1 MSESIFSKRL
11 ARWRLAYRNS
21 GLRRFLEW
29 WGGELAALLPER
41 VRALLVERRDELRVQ
56 RQSDGSWHLE
66 RRPGRGDEDSQ
77 VLAADAPTEAW
88 QAAVSRLRGRSE
100 TPAELVFLL
109 DRRAVLDR
117 RLSLPMAAEDNLAQ
131 VLAFEMDR
139 QTPFKPD
146 QVRFDHRITRRDPA
160 AKQIWLELL
169 IAPRAVVDSALAPL
183 QSAGLALDTVDALD
197 ADGARSGFNL
207 LPPEVRAQHSRR
219 DRLVNWVL
227 ALVVVLL
234 CWSAMSVS
242 IRNRERALEALQN
255 EVDKVRVEARHVSAL
270 EKELDEAVSGANF
283 LGEKK
288 LVHPI
293 AIDLVRDLTER
304 LPENTS
310 LQRLSLNRGEVQIQG
325 VSAEASAL
333 ITILQKSALIE
344 GPALQGAIT
353 PDQRTQKEQFMIQA
367 RAKLKSAEGADAS
380 APQG

>member
-1 MSESIFSKRL
+1 MSESIFSKRI

-41 VRALLVERRDELRVQ
+41 VRSLLVERRDELRVE
-56 RQSDGSWHLE
+56 RQSDGGWRLE
-66 RRPGRGDEDSQ
+66 RLPARGDED
-77 VLAADAPTEAW
+77 VKLLEADAPSEAW
-88 QAAVSRLRGRSE
+88 QVAISHLRARSE
-100 TPAELVFLL
+100 TPVDVVLVL

-146 QVRFDHRITRRDPA
+146 QVRFDHRITSRDVA
-160 AKQIWLELL
+160 AKQLGLELL
-169 IAPRAVVDSALAPL
+169 IAPRPSVDAALAPL
-183 QSAGLALDTVDALD
+183 QAAALSLD
-197 ADGARSGFNL
+197 AVDTLDSDGKRSGFNL
-207 LPPEVRAQHSRR
+207 LPHELRAQHSQRE
-219 DRLVNWVL
+219 RLINWVL
-227 ALVVVLL
+227 ALVAIVLA
-234 CWSAMSVS
+234 WSAMSVS
-242 IRNRERALEALQN
+242 IHNRERALEQMQA
-255 EVDKVRVEARHVSAL
+255 EVKKVRVEAKHVSAL
-270 EKELDEAVSGANF
+270 EKELGDAVSGANF

-288 LVHPI
+288 LSHPI
-293 AIDLVRDLTER
+293 AINILRDLTER
-304 LPENTS
+304 LPENTA

-325 VSAEASAL
+325 VSGEASAL
-333 ITILQKSALIE
+333 ITILQKSELIE

-367 RAKLKSAEGADAS
+367 RAKVAAGEGADAA